1 MAKVDFRHKSLKAL
15 EALEPTNSK
24 RLEDRIYKQI
34 LVGAQEFTQENAGE
48 HQEGIELLGQLFMI
62 HQKFQAEAGMFEDM
76 FGEYMEGAFKRNN
89 ATSQFFTQMP
99 VVRMM
104 VKMNFSDSELEAP
117 EPQRICDPAAG
128 TGRFMLGVAE
138 HYAEATGCLNFLMV
152 NIDVDHRAFVYCTM
166 NAILNN
172 IPCICIWGNTLSVE
186 VFDAFVVGIP
196 GLQPWFR
203 LDKDRAKDLIVSALE
218 SSNQARKDQLDPM
231 KTEEKQLE
239 PELVQAPVKEPFKV
253 GALDLSGV
261 APAPKKSVQV
271 GFDRW

>member
-1 MAKVDFRHKSLKAL
+1 MKVDFRHKSLKAL
-15 EALEPTNSK
+15 HALEPTNSK
-24 RLEDRIYKQI
+24 RLEDRIYKHI

-76 FGEYMEGAFKRNN
+76 FGEYMEGAFKLNN
-89 ATSQFFTQMP
+89 ATSQFFTTMP
-99 VVRMM
+99 IVRMM
-104 VKMNFSDSELEAP
+104 VKMTFPDEDVKAP

-138 HYAEATGCLNFLMV
+138 HYAETNGGCLNFLIV
-152 NIDVDHRAFVYCTM
+152 NIDVDHRAFVYCCM
-166 NAILNN
+166 NAILNR
-172 IPCICIWGNTLSVE
+172 IPAICIWGNSLSVE
-186 VFDAFVVGIP
+186 VFDAFVIGIP

-203 LDKDRAKDLIVSALE
+203 LEKDRAKELIVSALE
-218 SSNQARKDQLDPM
+218 SSNQARKDQLETK

-239 PELVQAPVKEPFKV
+239 PEPVPAPVKEPFKV